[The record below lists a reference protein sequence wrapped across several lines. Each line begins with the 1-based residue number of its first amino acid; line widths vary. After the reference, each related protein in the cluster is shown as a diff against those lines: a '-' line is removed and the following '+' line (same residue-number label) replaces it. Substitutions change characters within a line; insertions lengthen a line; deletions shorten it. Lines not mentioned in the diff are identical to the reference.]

1 MDLLGDIH
9 YTGPDISTNIPQ
21 TWSPFS
27 NLAWRLSSAVTGRSF
42 NMLNHDFNMLGH
54 DFNML
59 GHDQERFSDSVDDM
73 LVRAPGR
80 ILEDPSTSTSSR
92 FANVDPMSIFHNWQ
106 KDF

>member
-1 MDLLGDIH
+1 MITYHID
-9 YTGPDISTNIPQ
+9 STYIPQ

-42 NMLNHDFNMLGH
+42 NMLNHDFNMLG
-54 DFNML
+54 FNML

-92 FANVDPMSIFHNWQ
+92 FAVVDPMSIFHNWQ
-106 KDF
+106 QDF